1 MFSHLQLCVRKG
13 QVPRTNAELG
23 RLLSLV
29 CKEPAEFGPLM
40 MSLPPPSL
48 PDLPSGQTAAPE
60 GRLHALLTPRD
71 WLGLT
76 LLAESLKQ
84 VSDGMRSLQD
94 TAKDDPLHDLLPA
107 IELDSRGIAPL
118 PLAWT
123 ALHAPEYTPDVFAA
137 AAVSGR
143 LPWMLALFLGVK
155 LQAGVKVPCVA
166 LPLLRCVTSAVTT
179 PGSHLATPGNL
190 AMLVCSVADTVQQ
203 LYCPAAANHAAA
215 QAGLPKENLTSD
227 FVPKELMQP
236 LVFLLGK
243 WAPALAV
250 WVLKQA
256 AAAPKAAARAHQQ
269 GSYRAHVPEARQ
281 GPAPHWVSAS
291 REAWMEAAFPLC
303 LSCML
308 AMLNTAR
315 QHQLLRP
322 HHVTNTTHSL
332 MQLLCLAAPLLASTD
347 SPAQLQALLSEP
359 AADGPLLLPG
369 VPACAREAL
378 LAHQVTPFEKDLRE
392 LLHDEDINVDEAAYG
407 LGVSALDEEPAAG
420 STGAAQPSPAELARK
435 AFAEISQP
443 FKAPG
448 QQAEAPG
455 TGDDSASGSSS
466 GEDDESVSGS
476 DSAGEGEDDGAA
488 PPAASTAPA
497 ADGEEDSM
505 EEGEVEEHGSVPG
518 PAAEI
523 ESEEEGEVVQA
534 PSKRPRIDGGERHR
548 CGMADVYAH
557 EEAGEQ
563 RALVQRSYRALKA
576 WFRGNDALKEKYGS
590 LPTFWQEFIGWEHE
604 RRVWKRFLASQD
616 GVELPDS
623 DDEGSTPAAA
633 TSGPAVED
641 STAGQAID
649 EPREDGQA
657 EATAQEAPAVAES
670 QARKPRKRSRFGPA
684 NTNVGGGDAGAAS
697 AGATAG
703 SDGVAAASKSET
715 LTSSTPEAAAAPPA
729 AKKRR
734 RRFASKD
741 AVDETLDKL
750 VAFAQSARF
759 RALAS
764 SGPGGVITITEE
776 ADAICGDGGLKE
788 FLSKEAARKS
798 KHPAVQHLRALMPAG
813 APAGEAA
820 AEAGKAAARKLQI
833 QRELAEL
840 NEALTDIPATI
851 KRMRAG
857 RRTNTL
863 EQRLEAEV
871 NEKKAALMEEL
882 LDVDPAMARMK
893 AAGLIAGPAKKEK
906 PSRKLYIPL
915 DEHPDYNFMGVL
927 IGARGAN
934 QRRIETETGCRV
946 SVRGQGTARPGKMV
960 DMDSINEPMHVWIQ
974 GDTEEA
980 VEAAAAKVSELL
992 IPRYDEE
999 WKEEQMKQ
1007 VAIINGTY
1015 KKTSI
1020 VAVELPKMNYSMAS
1034 ELDKIL
1040 DTVGEGAAKQEA
1052 RLKYGKQVAGLD
1064 ALPDE
1069 EEDGDGDDEGFKAYM
1084 AELGGKGPAPQSQ
1097 AGPDADVG
1105 AAKAAEAPVLTSAP
1119 PVSTTPATST
1129 TTSATTVAAAAP
1141 AQPIAVP
1148 WSMPSLEQ
1156 QRASRRGPYPTRLR
1170 P

>member
-1 MFSHLQLCVRKG
+1 MGYWRTPLQDAYPQGEQQLNDAVAAPVDLGTMQKRIQADRYASVEEAEAEFDVMEQQMRVLFKPGSNIFQSHAAALQAARAAWTAEVQRWTSQLAPEAPDSVVQAAVDATGPEPEPAPRPPPPKMPGAEPSQRPPTAGAAEAAAGQGGAQPPQQAGSARPAAPPAAPAPPPAPVPPGEELPAATQPMEPAVQVASRTAAFADLKAALLSLGDARCQRSFAVAMFSHLQLCVRKG

-48 PDLPSGQTAAPE
+48 PGLPSGQTAAPE

-332 MQLLCLAAPLLASTD
+332 MQLLCLAAPLLTSTD

-369 VPACAREAL
+369 VPAYAREAL

-448 QQAEAPG
+448 QQAEVPG

-476 DSAGEGEDDGAA
+476 DSVGEGEDDGAA

-534 PSKRPRIDGGERHR
+534 PSKRPRIDGGE
-548 CGMADVYAH
+548 
-557 EEAGEQ
+557 
-563 RALVQRSYRALKA
+563 
-576 WFRGNDALKEKYGS
+576 
-590 LPTFWQEFIGWEHE
+590 
-604 RRVWKRFLASQD
+604 
-616 GVELPDS
+616 
-623 DDEGSTPAAA
+623 
-633 TSGPAVED
+633 
-641 STAGQAID
+641 
-649 EPREDGQA
+649 
-657 EATAQEAPAVAES
+657 
-670 QARKPRKRSRFGPA
+670 
-684 NTNVGGGDAGAAS
+684 
-697 AGATAG
+697 
-703 SDGVAAASKSET
+703 
-715 LTSSTPEAAAAPPA
+715 
-729 AKKRR
+729 
-734 RRFASKD
+734 
-741 AVDETLDKL
+741 
-750 VAFAQSARF
+750 
-759 RALAS
+759 
-764 SGPGGVITITEE
+764 
-776 ADAICGDGGLKE
+776 
-788 FLSKEAARKS
+788 
-798 KHPAVQHLRALMPAG
+798 
-813 APAGEAA
+813 
-820 AEAGKAAARKLQI
+820 
-833 QRELAEL
+833 
-840 NEALTDIPATI
+840 
-851 KRMRAG
+851 
-857 RRTNTL
+857 
-863 EQRLEAEV
+863 
-871 NEKKAALMEEL
+871 
-882 LDVDPAMARMK
+882 
-893 AAGLIAGPAKKEK
+893 
-906 PSRKLYIPL
+906 
-915 DEHPDYNFMGVL
+915 
-927 IGARGAN
+927 
-934 QRRIETETGCRV
+934 
-946 SVRGQGTARPGKMV
+946 
-960 DMDSINEPMHVWIQ
+960 
-974 GDTEEA
+974 
-980 VEAAAAKVSELL
+980 
-992 IPRYDEE
+992 
-999 WKEEQMKQ
+999 
-1007 VAIINGTY
+1007 
-1015 KKTSI
+1015 
-1020 VAVELPKMNYSMAS
+1020 
-1034 ELDKIL
+1034 
-1040 DTVGEGAAKQEA
+1040 
-1052 RLKYGKQVAGLD
+1052 
-1064 ALPDE
+1064 
-1069 EEDGDGDDEGFKAYM
+1069 
-1084 AELGGKGPAPQSQ
+1084 
-1097 AGPDADVG
+1097 
-1105 AAKAAEAPVLTSAP
+1105 
-1119 PVSTTPATST
+1119 
-1129 TTSATTVAAAAP
+1129 
-1141 AQPIAVP
+1141 
-1148 WSMPSLEQ
+1148 
-1156 QRASRRGPYPTRLR
+1156 
-1170 P
+1170 